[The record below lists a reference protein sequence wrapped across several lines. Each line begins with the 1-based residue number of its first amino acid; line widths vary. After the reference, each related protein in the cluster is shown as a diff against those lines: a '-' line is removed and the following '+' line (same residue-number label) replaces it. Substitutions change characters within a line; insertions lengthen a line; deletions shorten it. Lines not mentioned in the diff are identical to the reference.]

1 MALIVVPARSTT
13 GSAVTI
19 RDDQNTGSQ
28 ANVGDIIKYVH
39 LVIQAGN
46 RDINVESEDTGWLE
60 WAVTFE
66 KESATSIPST
76 NTGLVTLGNI
86 AMNMF
91 RGDCLLTGQIP
102 IGSIQPITQEI
113 MIKIPKN
120 KVKLQL
126 GSSLQFHT
134 FFRSVD
140 STDMRTDNIRLV
152 KSTFYKLYV

>member
-1 MALIVVPARSTT
+1 M
-13 GSAVTI
+13 
-19 RDDQNTGSQ
+19 
-28 ANVGDIIKYVH
+28 GDIIKYVH
-39 LVIQAGN
+39 LVIQAAN
-46 RDINVESEDTGWLE
+46 RDIGVESADTGWIE

-126 GSSLQFHT
+126 GSSLVFHT
-134 FFRSVD
+134 FFRSTD
-140 STDMRTDNIRLV
+140 STDTRTDNIRLV